1 MIIEEESNNRRKF
14 NTFEKFFRYKLEEI
28 YDKLNLKSSKITYN
42 DFAIFAYLHS
52 TINYRLINIYN
63 RYI

>member
-1 MIIEEESNNRRKF
+1 MIIEEESNNKRKF

-42 DFAIFAYLHS
+42 DFANFAYLHS

>member
-42 DFAIFAYLHS
+42 DFANFAYLHS